1 MTDQV
6 DLLESNGAEPPAEP
20 HDKIGGAYSAPQPR
34 QVEQ

>member
-6 DLLESNGAEPPAEP
+6 DLLEPNGAEPPAEP
-20 HDKIGGAYSAPQPR
+20 HDKVGGAYSLLQPR